1 MITEMVKTVS
11 NERTKMNQRE
21 RLFYLNKIAEK
32 EAEKAAVIAEKD
44 EIIRYFRRAAE
55 MATRSKHRAL
65 SRRDEQRKD
74 MIAYAVCIALVAF
87 AVWLGGTAIH
97 TFLLWASGR

>member
-1 MITEMVKTVS
+1 MKS
-11 NERTKMNQRE
+11 DSTKPTCRE

-74 MIAYAVCIALVAF
+74 MIAYAVCAALVAF

-97 TFLLWASGR
+97 TFLLWASGQ

>member
-1 MITEMVKTVS
+1 MKS
-11 NERTKMNQRE
+11 DSTKPTCRE

-65 SRRDEQRKD
+65 DRRDEQRKD
-74 MIAYAVCIALVAF
+74 IIAWGICIACIAF
-87 AVWLGGTAIH
+87 AVWLGGTTVHEII
-97 TFLLWASGR
+97 LWASGR

>member
-1 MITEMVKTVS
+1 MKS
-11 NERTKMNQRE
+11 DSTKPTCRE
-21 RLFYLNKIAEK
+21 RLLYLNKIAEK

-65 SRRDEQRKD
+65 NRRDEQRKD
-74 MIAYAVCIALVAF
+74 MIAYAVCAALVAF

-97 TFLLWASGR
+97 TFLLWASGQ

>member
-65 SRRDEQRKD
+65 NRQDEQRKD
-74 MIAYAVCIALVAF
+74 IIAWGICIACIAF
-87 AVWLGGTAIH
+87 AVWLGGTTVHEII
-97 TFLLWASGR
+97 LWASGR